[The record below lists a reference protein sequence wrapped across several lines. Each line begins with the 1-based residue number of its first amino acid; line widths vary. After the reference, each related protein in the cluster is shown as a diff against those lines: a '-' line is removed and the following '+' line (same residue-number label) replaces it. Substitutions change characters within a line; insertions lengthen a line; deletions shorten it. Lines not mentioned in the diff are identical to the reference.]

1 MSRKRTSTISAMM
14 SPSTESEICL
24 LYSTKAEVFLQSR
37 VASNTALL
45 WIEYLCLGGVCLT

>member
-1 MSRKRTSTISAMM
+1 MSEEHHNIRDDVTLHG
-14 SPSTESEICL
+14 SEICL
-24 LYSTKAEVFLQSR
+24 LYSTNAEVFLQSR